1 MTQKEKE
8 VNEMKGFVTS
18 AGCMTIEHIAV
29 EIRRVRQSHTEDE
42 IRKSMDRLKHYMD
55 IYVAD
60 FNLNFPTKQKEKK
73 DASRKAD

>member
-18 AGCMTIEHIAV
+18 AGCMTIEHISV
-29 EIRRVRQSHTEDE
+29 EIRRVRQSNTEAE

-55 IYVAD
+55 IFVED
-60 FNLNFPTKQKEKK
+60 FNLNFPTKEKE
-73 DASRKAD
+73 